1 LQQFYVNSQEEMR
14 LYSNGNLHVEGD
26 VVAYSTSI
34 SDARLKDNVTTIEEA
49 LSKVLQLRGV
59 EYDWN
64 SGSRKGL
71 HDLGLIAQEVEEVL
85 PMLVR
90 EHEMPLM
97 DGAEDGTVYKTVDYE
112 KMVGLLIEA
121 IRELEARIKTLES

>member
-1 LQQFYVNSQEEMR
+1 MR
-14 LYSNGNLHVEGD
+14 LYSNGNLHVDGD

-34 SDARLKDNVTTIEEA
+34 SDARLKDNVSTIEDA
-49 LSKVLQLRGV
+49 LSKVLSLRGV

-97 DGAEDGTVYKTVDYE
+97 DGAEEGAVYKTVDYE

-121 IRELEARIKTLES
+121 IRELEARIKSLES